1 LPFPAGL
8 EALYSKGANYLH
20 IGSPEGVVNSLIMRY
35 RVLLIVAFHL
45 VIVALSLAA
54 AFLLRFDFALP
65 QDQAALFLGA
75 VLIAIPT
82 KMLVFLLARFH
93 RGWWQFVGV
102 ADLLRILFANLIASV
117 GFTIAA
123 MVFIGSTFP
132 RSIYLIDFL
141 LCFLSTS
148 GARFAVRLYK
158 EGMVVSNHQPG
169 KGLLIYGAGTAGLTL
184 LREIRS
190 NPSLGYTVV
199 GFLDD
204 NPTKQMR
211 DLMGLPVLGCGR
223 DAPLIV
229 DQYKSRSRQ
238 VEEIVIAMPMVTGRK
253 MREALANCRAAGVPC
268 KTIPGIG
275 ELLNG
280 KFLSAQIR
288 NISLEDLL
296 GREQVQLEQER
307 IQTSI
312 SNQSVLVT
320 GAAGSIGS
328 ELCRQIGC
336 FQPRKLVAFDQA
348 ESELYK
354 IDMELREKHP
364 SLEVVGAVGDIRDA
378 RCVDE
383 LIRTHGIDLVFHAA
397 AYKHVPMMEAHALEA
412 VKNNVMGTWNLVRAA
427 QRNGVS
433 NFLMISSD
441 KAVNPTS
448 IMGVTKRVAE
458 LIVSMPPERGVAH
471 VPKFV
476 SVRFGNVLG
485 SNGSVVPLFQA
496 QIAARKPVT
505 VTHPEVRRYFMSV
518 REAVQLVLQAST
530 MGEGAEIFVLD
541 MGEPIRIADL
551 ARNMIRLAGL
561 IPDED
566 IEIRFVGLRRGEK
579 LYEELISEGERIK
592 PTYHDKIKI
601 FQGDRT
607 ERRLM
612 EGWLRELEQLLA
624 RRDETAVVSHL
635 QDLVPEF
642 RPDGHWLAH
651 QPEPRRQTAVSY

>member
-1 LPFPAGL
+1 MNSIIIQ
-8 EALYSKGANYLH
+8 YR
-20 IGSPEGVVNSLIMRY
+20 SLIIATC
-35 RVLLIVAFHL
+35 LFLI
-45 VIVALSLAA
+45 IALSLAGG
-54 AFLLRFDFALP
+54 FLLRFDFSLP
-65 QDQAALFLGA
+65 ESQASLLLGS
-75 VLIAIPT
+75 LCLAIPI
-82 KMLVFLLARFH
+82 KLLVFVLARFH
-93 RGWWQFVGV
+93 RGGWRFVGV
-102 ADLLRILFANLIASV
+102 VDLVRIFLANVVASAS
-117 GFTIAA
+117 FTVIT
-123 MVFIGSTFP
+123 FILIGSSFP
-132 RSIYLIDFL
+132 RSIFFIDFL
-141 LCFLSTS
+141 LCFLITS
-148 GARFAVRLYK
+148 GARFAVRLYNEAWVGETDTAGK
-158 EGMVVSNHQPG
+158 
-169 KGLLIYGAGTAGLTL
+169 KGLLIYGAGSAGLTL

-190 NPSLGYTVV
+190 NPSLGYTVI

-204 NPTKQMR
+204 HPRKRTT
-211 DLMGLPVLGCGR
+211 DLMGVPVLGTGR

-229 DQYKSRSRQ
+229 DRYKNRSPRI
-238 VEEIVIAMPMVTGRK
+238 EEIVIAMPLLTGRK

-280 KFLSAQIR
+280 KILSAQIR
-288 NISLEDLL
+288 DISLEDLL

-312 SNQSVLVT
+312 AGRSILVT

-328 ELCRQIGC
+328 ELCRQIAH
-336 FQPRKLVAFDQA
+336 FRPRKMVALDQA

-354 IDMELREKHP
+354 VDLELREKYP
-364 SLEVVGAVGDIRDA
+364 SLEVVPAVGDIRDA

-383 LIRTHGIDLVFHAA
+383 LIRFHAVDAIFHAA
-397 AYKHVPMMEAHALEA
+397 AYKHVPMMETHVLEA
-412 VKNNVMGTWNLVRAA
+412 VKNNVMGTWNLVQAA
-427 QRNGVS
+427 RQHNVS

-448 IMGVTKRVAE
+448 VMGVTKRVAE
-458 LIVSMPPERGVAH
+458 LIVSMPPERGMGH
-471 VPKFV
+471 EPKFV

-485 SNGSVVPLFQA
+485 SNGSVVPLFQS
-496 QIAARKPVT
+496 QIAAKKPVT

-530 MGEGAEIFVLD
+530 MGKGAEIFVLD
-541 MGEPIRIADL
+541 MGEPIRIVDL

-561 IPDED
+561 VPDED

-607 ERRLM
+607 ERQLM
-612 EGWLRELEQLLA
+612 EAWLRELELWLV
-624 RRDETAVVSHL
+624 RRDEAAVVAHL
-635 QDLVPEF
+635 QELVPEF
-642 RPDGHWLAH
+642 RPDNHWLTPR
-651 QPEPRRQTAVSY
+651 PELRRQAAASH